1 METNTT
7 SSFESPEAHK
17 SPDTRSDTA
26 RAARLVVAGELVAAI
41 THDLRQPLTAIEMNV
56 AAALRRLD
64 PPTPDE
70 TPAQAAERRRAVGEA
85 LRDALAEQRR
95 MREAL
100 QVLQDLAARRE
111 PSFERVDLSESV
123 REVVRLVASDAAS
136 RHVNIDVVAPL
147 DLPRVSADATLV
159 RQALLNIVLDALEA
173 TSDSAHDRG
182 PVVVTASASSADTV
196 DVVVTHF
203 GERADST
210 AGLGLALARSVT
222 DAHAGTLRVS
232 GDPQAGV
239 TVTTQWPVRSASS
252 THTPETRRVDD

>member
-1 METNTT
+1 MESDTT
-7 SSFESPEAHK
+7 HSFESP
-17 SPDTRSDTA
+17 DTRGDAA

-56 AAALRRLD
+56 AAALRRLE
-64 PPTPDE
+64 PPSSDE
-70 TPAQAAERRRAVGEA
+70 TPAQAAERRRGVAEA

-111 PSFERVDLSESV
+111 PSFGSLDLSESV

-136 RHVNIDVVAPL
+136 RHVHIDVIAPI
-147 DLPRVSADATLV
+147 DLPRVSADAALV

-173 TSDSAHDRG
+173 TSDSTHDNG
-182 PVVVTASASSADTV
+182 PVVVTACAPEPDMV

-210 AGLGLALARSVT
+210 AGWGLALARSVT
-222 DAHAGTLRVS
+222 DAHAGSLRVN
-232 GDPQAGV
+232 GDPEHGV
-239 TVTTQWPVRSASS
+239 TVTTRWPVRSAAS
-252 THTPETRRVDD
+252 TRSRESRRVDD